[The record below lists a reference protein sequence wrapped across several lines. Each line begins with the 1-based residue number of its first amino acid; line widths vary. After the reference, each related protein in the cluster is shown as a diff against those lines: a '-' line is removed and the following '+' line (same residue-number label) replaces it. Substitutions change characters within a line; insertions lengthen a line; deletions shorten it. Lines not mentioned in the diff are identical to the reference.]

1 MAKRKKTKSRKRKSY
16 VTNPAPKRKKRR
28 RRRSSA
34 VAVKSRRRRS
44 YRKNPDTLIDTAI
57 FAGSAVAGAIAG
69 NQIVKFI
76 PASNLIKN
84 LALLAGGVGLAYFG
98 RRKPYLMGAGA
109 GMAVM
114 GGYNLVTNQFPQLAG
129 DDLTQDQQMEAIE
142 ALSGEDE
149 NYSLTDENSLFGAP
163 LAGNDFA
170 APLFGAPLA
179 GDMNEAAM

>member
-16 VTNPAPKRKKRR
+16 VTNPAPKRKARG
-28 RRRSSA
+28 RRRSVA

-84 LALLAGGVGLAYFG
+84 IALLAGGVGLAYFG

-129 DDLTQDQQMEAIE
+129 DDLTQDQQQEAIE
-142 ALSGEDE
+142 ALSGED
-149 NYSLTDENSLFGAP
+149 YSLTDDSNLFGAP

>member
-16 VTNPAPKRKKRR
+16 VTNPAPKRKA
-28 RRRSSA
+28 RRRSAA

-44 YRKNPDTLIDTAI
+44 YRKNPDTILDTAI

-69 NQIVKFI
+69 NQVVKFI

-84 LALLAGGVGLAYFG
+84 LALLAGGIGLAYFG
-98 RRKPYLMGAGA
+98 RRKSYLMGAGA

-129 DDLTQDQQMEAIE
+129 DDLTQDQQIEAIE
-142 ALSGEDE
+142 ALSGED
-149 NYSLTDENSLFGAP
+149 YSLTDDQNFFGAP
-163 LAGNDFA
+163 LDGTQDFS
-170 APLFGAPLA
+170 APLFGAPLDGA
-179 GDMNEAAM
+179 DMNSGAM

>member
-1 MAKRKKTKSRKRKSY
+1 
-16 VTNPAPKRKKRR
+16 
-28 RRRSSA
+28 
-34 VAVKSRRRRS
+34 
-44 YRKNPDTLIDTAI
+44 
-57 FAGSAVAGAIAG
+57 
-69 NQIVKFI
+69 VKFI